1 MDTDFSSSAIV
12 INTDGMGHGDEGLRH
27 RLLSNYLRTL
37 IELDRPPQSILLYA
51 AGVKMAA
58 ATSPCRAELTQLRAA
73 GTQIIACRTC
83 LDHYGLMAQLPGEE
97 IGNMLMIVE
106 AQAAAGKVIVL

>member
-1 MDTDFSSSAIV
+1 MNPDFHATALL
-12 INTDGMGHGDEGLRH
+12 INTDGMGHGDESLCH
-27 RLLSNYLRTL
+27 RLLSNYLKTL
-37 IELDRPPQSILLYA
+37 IELETPPQSILLYA

-58 ATSPCRAELTQLRAA
+58 YKSPCRTELSRLATM

-83 LDHYGLMAQLPGEE
+83 LDHYGLMDQVPETE

-106 AQAAAGKVIVL
+106 AQALAVKVITL